1 MANSG
6 KTERRK
12 VDVSQVEI
20 ITYCHATEDC
30 SKVETSVRNIIHPDL
45 RGYIKLNYTWHEGY
59 YGNPIGVVH
68 VKINSKQQIEAVL
81 SHIAMSLSDLE
92 KSILKTTFDLRF
104 DPRTSRFIIRLSK
117 QDLYYGRF
125 KVVDSDDIVKLV
137 LSFRNAKRRSDVI
150 EYLRR
155 LNITL

>member
-1 MANSG
+1 
-6 KTERRK
+6 
-12 VDVSQVEI
+12 
-20 ITYCHATEDC
+20 
-30 SKVETSVRNIIHPDL
+30 DL